1 MPQLQLGASSQECRR
16 CGSQDL
22 VLLVHDTGIM
32 DAEAF
37 PLR

>member
-1 MPQLQLGASSQECRR
+1 MTAVQPGASPQECHH

-32 DAEAF
+32 DAETS

>member
-1 MPQLQLGASSQECRR
+1 MTAVQPAASSQECHH
-16 CGSQDL
+16 CGSQDV